1 MFPFLY
7 KQWRYRTCSTW
18 ENNGIPWCA
27 TSVDSYGTVVDHGNC
42 VNSCKGKQL
51 VPQIDCEN
59 RLWNRWIILQH

>member
-27 TSVDSYGTVVDHGNC
+27 TSVDSYGTVVNHGNC
-42 VNSCKGKQL
+42 VNTCKGKHM
-51 VPQIDCEN
+51 VGVTKV
-59 RLWNRWIILQH
+59 ILSKVSI